1 MMKPLALVWMTMLAA
16 CYGPDIGDCQY
27 ACSPNGD
34 IRDRCPEGLTCNA
47 QSRCVNR
54 VGTTCN
60 GGSDGGPLPG
70 DATSDSKT
78 PDATPGDVGPAM
90 DGLPL
95 DATLTELEQP
105 LPADYT
111 SEP

>member
-1 MMKPLALVWMTMLAA
+1 MMKPLALALITILAA

-27 ACSPNGD
+27 ACSPD
-34 IRDRCPEGLTCNA
+34 VRDRCPDGFTCNA

-60 GGSDGGPLPG
+60 GGSDGGPFPG
-70 DATSDSKT
+70 DAKSDSVAT
-78 PDATPGDVGPAM
+78 DGVTPGDVGPAM

-95 DATLTELEQP
+95 DATVTELEQP
-105 LPADYT
+105 LPPDYT
-111 SEP
+111 AEP